1 MNASGYRKGAPSFPS
16 FIFFSPA
23 LHSSSRSKSRRI
35 SPLLTRDS
43 LYSFQF
49 LLSTYSLPHRLISA
63 MHAISIRIRIDA
75 NDKYSRYYGELSNTA
90 LDPEVGPL
98 SSSAAGLVHQLSA
111 VHRTI

>member
-23 LHSSSRSKSRRI
+23 LHSSSRSKSSRI

-49 LLSTYSLPHRLISA
+49 LLSTYSLPHLLIST
-63 MHAISIRIRIDA
+63 MHAISTPIRIDA
-75 NDKYSRYYGELSNTA
+75 RDKYSRHHGQLSNTA
-90 LDPEVGPL
+90 QTTKWFLRFTIGPNDRRREL
-98 SSSAAGLVHQLSA
+98 SF
-111 VHRTI
+111 